1 MPYTER
7 VIVRVIKD
15 YCQQRGI
22 KVEQRLDGWLVVLHG
37 DGFKHFVY
45 GYDIGLN
52 SAVVHRI
59 ANDKSATAELLS
71 AEGVACVPHTLVMN
85 PKQFK
90 YTPTA
95 GNWAPMLAL
104 LAEHPSGVVL
114 KPNEGTCGYLVAK
127 ATSELEL
134 EQAASAIF
142 AVQQNLAIAPY
153 LDIEREVRVVLLNG
167 QPQVVYEKMRPTIA
181 GDGEHSVLELLR
193 ARLPLER
200 LAALL
205 PALAQSGTALDAVL
219 PQGQKLVLD
228 WRHNLDLGAQ
238 PELLS
243 DGPVRTA
250 SVELA
255 SRAAAAIGL
264 RFGAVDV
271 VFAQG
276 QPRILE
282 INSGVM
288 MESLHG
294 RYPDI
299 VEAVYRAALDQ
310 VLAASA
316 RPN

>member
-1 MPYTER
+1 
-7 VIVRVIKD
+7 
-15 YCQQRGI
+15 
-22 KVEQRLDGWLVVLHG
+22 
-37 DGFKHFVY
+37 
-45 GYDIGLN
+45 
-52 SAVVHRI
+52 
-59 ANDKSATAELLS
+59 
-71 AEGVACVPHTLVMN
+71 
-85 PKQFK
+85 
-90 YTPTA
+90 
-95 GNWAPMLAL
+95 MLAL
-104 LAEHPSGVVL
+104 LAQHPSGVVL

-181 GDGEHSVLELLR
+181 GDGERSVLELLR
-193 ARLPLER
+193 ARLPLDR

-243 DGPVRTA
+243 DGPVRAA

>member
-7 VIVRVIKD
+7 VIVRIIKN

-37 DGFKHFVY
+37 AGFKHFIY

-59 ANDKSATAELLS
+59 ANDKAATAELLS

-95 GNWAPMLAL
+95 GHWAPMLAL
-104 LAEHPSGVVL
+104 LAAHPEGLVL

-134 EQAASAIF
+134 EQAASAIL
-142 AVQQNLAIAPY
+142 AVQQNLAIAPF
-153 LDIEREVRVVLLNG
+153 LEIEREVRVVLLDR

-181 GDGEHSVLELLR
+181 GDGERTILELLR
-193 ARLPLER
+193 AKLPPGRLGN
-200 LAALL
+200 LL
-205 PALAQSGTALDAVL
+205 PSLAQSGTALGSVL

-243 DGPVRTA
+243 DGPVRAA

-271 VFAQG
+271 IFEQG
-276 QPRILE
+276 APRILE

-288 MESLHG
+288 METLHS
-294 RYPDI
+294 RYPAI
-299 VEAVYRAALDQ
+299 VEAAYSAALDQ

-316 RPN
+316 RAN

>member
-167 QPQVVYEKMRPTIA
+167 QPQVVYEKMRPAIA

-193 ARLPLER
+193 ARLPLDR

-205 PALAQSGTALDAVL
+205 PALAQSGTALDSVL

-271 VFAQG
+271 IFEQG
-276 QPRILE
+276 APRILE

-294 RYPDI
+294 RYPDT